1 MGRPNYNDFANIKTA
16 SQKKKEEQDRIIR
29 IDIDNISTAVE
40 TDDENKLRELHVY
53 LDGKYSSYIP
63 NWGMSTYG
71 YNNQFGYSYEFL
83 DKSSLIHNL
92 SVFKAKLSG
101 YLCDFATIKQS
112 SSPMNSVNVNVSNSN
127 EIVVNISFD
136 DARKRIDEMPGLDD
150 TATEEIKGKINELEN
165 ISNEN
170 VPKKKKWEKVKP
182 ILAFALDKGADV
194 AITIMVLILQ
204 MKLGM

>member
-1 MGRPNYNDFANIKTA
+1 MERPDYNDCAKIKTA
-16 SQKKKEEQDRIIR
+16 SQKKKEEQDRNIR
-29 IDIDNISTAVE
+29 ADIDNINGAIE
-40 TDDENKLRELHVY
+40 TDDENKLHEVHVY

-71 YNNQFGYSYEFL
+71 YNSKFGYDYGVL
-83 DKSSLIHNL
+83 GKSSLIHNL

-101 YLCDFATIKQS
+101 YLCDFDITRQS
-112 SSPMNSVNVNVSNSN
+112 SSPRNNISVNVSNSN
-127 EIVVNISFD
+127 ELTVNISFE

-150 TATEEIKGKINELEN
+150 VATEEIKGKIDELES

-170 VPKKKKWEKVKP
+170 IPKKKKWEKVKP
-182 ILAFALDKGADV
+182 ILAFALDKGADA
-194 AITIMVLILQ
+194 AITIMGLILQ

>member
-1 MGRPNYNDFANIKTA
+1 MGRSNYNDFANIKTA
-16 SQKKKEEQDRIIR
+16 SQKKKEEQERVIR
-29 IDIDNISTAVE
+29 TDIDNISSTVE
-40 TDDENKLRELHVY
+40 TDDENKLHELHVH

-71 YNNQFGYSYEFL
+71 YNSQFGYSYEFL

-101 YLCDFATIKQS
+101 YLCDFDITKPS
-112 SSPMNSVNVNVSNSN
+112 SSPMNSINVNVSNSN

-150 TATEEIKGKINELEN
+150 AATEEIKGKINELEN

-170 VPKKKKWEKVKP
+170 IPKKKKWEKVKP

-194 AITIMVLILQ
+194 AITIMGLILQ